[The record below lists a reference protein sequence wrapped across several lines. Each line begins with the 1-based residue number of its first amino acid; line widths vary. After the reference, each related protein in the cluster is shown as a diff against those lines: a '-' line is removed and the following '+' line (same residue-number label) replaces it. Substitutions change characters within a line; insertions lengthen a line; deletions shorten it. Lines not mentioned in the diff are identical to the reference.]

1 MVLQFNHDSTLL
13 VMMIPSYFCWNHFM
27 ASSLVTWW
35 QVPTLLFILFLLATL
50 FPGLSRTM

>member
-1 MVLQFNHDSTLL
+1 MVLQFNHDSILL